1 MQSNIYER
9 IRENPKYL
17 LLKRTRRRFA
27 WGLTL
32 LVLGVYL
39 AYLALVAF
47 AADWLETPVAGMA
60 ATTIGIPLGIGVI
73 VFTIAVT
80 AVYVR
85 RANREFDALKDDIIR
100 ELRK

>member
-1 MQSNIYER
+1 MHSNIYER

-17 LLKRTRRRFA
+17 RLKQRRRRFA

-39 AYLALVAF
+39 AYLGLIAF
-47 AADWLETPVAGMA
+47 GGELLAEPVAGLE
-60 ATTIGIPLGIGVI
+60 ATTLGIPLGIAVI
-73 VFTIAVT
+73 VFTIAIT
-80 AVYVR
+80 GVYVR
-85 RANREFDALKDDIIR
+85 RANTEFDTLREEIIR